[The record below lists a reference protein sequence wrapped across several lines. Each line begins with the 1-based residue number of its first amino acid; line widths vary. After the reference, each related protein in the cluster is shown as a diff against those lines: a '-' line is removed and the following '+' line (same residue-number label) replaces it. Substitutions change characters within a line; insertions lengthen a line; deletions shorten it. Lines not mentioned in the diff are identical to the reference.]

1 MLKHITIRP
10 AEGTWVIRAGGAVLG
25 ESGRA
30 LELTEGDMPGM
41 IYFPRD
47 DIATAFLEP
56 SDYRTVNQHI
66 GEATYFNI
74 ASKSRSYDNAV
85 WSYEAPKDEAGEIA
99 GYLAF
104 EVQDGVAVE
113 QV

>member
-1 MLKHITIRP
+1 MCHLGGLTGLTALADGVDRQLL
-10 AEGTWVIRAGGAVLG
+10 AEGAGDPAGFA
-25 ESGRA
+25 A
-30 LELTEGDMPGM
+30 NMAM
-41 IYFPRD
+41 RD